1 MLDTVHVLTGLVLG
15 RYIDN
20 PFLAFCAGVVSH
32 FALDAMPHWDG
43 DKTTKQAKG
52 DGSAHP
58 SLNQEGKTILLSDM
72 AATTAAFLVFAAF
85 GKMMLPQPTQ
95 AFWLFFAGHW
105 SWWAGMLGGLFPDIL
120 LLGYLFFGWCKPEWL
135 FQLEFH
141 KRIQSRKMKRIPGL
155 VMQVIVSAALMA
167 LFLR

>member
-20 PFLAFCAGVVSH
+20 PFLAFVAGVASH
-32 FALDAMPHWDG
+32 FVLDAMPHWDG
-43 DKTTKQAKG
+43 DKRTDAEERGGAGKG
-52 DGSAHP
+52 LTG
-58 SLNQEGKTILLSDM
+58 QGKVILFFDM
-72 AATTAAFLVFAAF
+72 AATVAAFLAFIAF
-85 GKMMLPQPTQ
+85 GKIMFPQPTPE
-95 AFWLFFAGHW
+95 FWRFFNAHW

-120 LLGYLFFGWCKPEWL
+120 LLGYLFFGWHKPEWL

-141 KRIQSRKMKRIPGL
+141 KNLQVRKMKRMPGL
-155 VMQVIVSAALMA
+155 IMQVAVVVVLMM